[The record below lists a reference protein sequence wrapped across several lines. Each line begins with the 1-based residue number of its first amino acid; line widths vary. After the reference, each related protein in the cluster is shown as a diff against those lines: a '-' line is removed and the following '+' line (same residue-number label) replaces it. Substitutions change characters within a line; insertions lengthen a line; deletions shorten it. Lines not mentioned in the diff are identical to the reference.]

1 MIIIPTPTQLKNQG
15 LEIWFCV
22 LGYFPV
28 TIYDIL
34 QVRTKIFLTAHL
46 TLEKTVNFNCDSYD
60 LFLFS
65 LGVPCEFFWEL
76 CDRIKNCG
84 LLPSNGITI
93 PGKIALFLI
102 RQRQGTSFKFLQ
114 DLLLMNRDILSD
126 TYYEVLFC
134 YKSLYNHQYTIWNN
148 RYMSLQSK
156 DELYQAQFL
165 NFEKITNK
173 FVQNLDFYK
182 SYKTFC
188 DI

>member
-1 MIIIPTPTQLKNQG
+1 MILCPWLFPSDHLRHITGKNKDFFDSTFDIGKDCKFQL
-15 LEIWFCV
+15 WF
-22 LGYFPV
+22 
-28 TIYDIL
+28 I
-34 QVRTKIFLTAHL
+34 H
-46 TLEKTVNFNCDSYD
+46 D

-165 NFEKITNK
+165 NFEKVTNK

-182 SYKTFC
+182 NYKTFC